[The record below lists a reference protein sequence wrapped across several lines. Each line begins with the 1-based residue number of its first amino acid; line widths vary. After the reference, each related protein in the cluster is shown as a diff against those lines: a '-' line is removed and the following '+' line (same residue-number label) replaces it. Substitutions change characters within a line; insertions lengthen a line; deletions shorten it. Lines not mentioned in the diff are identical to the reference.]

1 MPRLTSDKWKIIRAE
16 YESDPACSF
25 GGLAEKYGARKTTV
39 YDRAK
44 KEGWQKA
51 GETASIND
59 AAYRRA
65 DAAPNEDERVANE
78 PVQLKRIAARE
89 ESEEKRAAVI
99 VLHRQEW
106 QEVNQ
111 FRKAALMKMKE
122 AHDTGDKD
130 AWWKAKIASDTCLYH
145 MRSLDIKQLGERRAW
160 GLEQVQGQLQQPAPR
175 PLLEIK

>member
-1 MPRLTSDKWKIIRAE
+1 MAHLTQDQWKIIRSE
-16 YESDPACSF
+16 YESAPAISF
-25 GGLAEKYGARKTTV
+25 RAIAEKHGVSKACVHK
-39 YDRAK
+39 RAQT
-44 KEGWQKA
+44 EGWQKA
-51 GETASIND
+51 CETASIND

-65 DAAPNEDERVANE
+65 DSVDGDGQNKDVST
-78 PVQLKRIAARE
+78 QLKRLAERD

-122 AHDTGDKD
+122 AHESGDKQ
-130 AWWKAKIASDTCLYH
+130 AWWNAKIASDTCLYH

-160 GLEQVQGQLQQPAPR
+160 GLEQVQGQLQQPSPR
-175 PLLEIK
+175 PLLEVK